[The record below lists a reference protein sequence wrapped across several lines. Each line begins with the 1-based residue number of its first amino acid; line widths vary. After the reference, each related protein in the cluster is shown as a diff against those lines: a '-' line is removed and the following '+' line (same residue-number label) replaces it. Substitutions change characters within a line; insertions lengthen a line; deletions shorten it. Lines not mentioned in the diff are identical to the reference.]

1 MKNLNENQNRFLTV
15 FTKWLAYYYSQND
28 FKQKTKDNYRA
39 RYNFILNYLIE
50 VGKVN
55 MTIEEIDEQ
64 FVEDLRSFSLDYH
77 SLTTASRN
85 IELIKNACDYAV
97 NRGLIEYNKIK
108 LVKTKRTKPKP
119 VVHLDPDE
127 LKKWIQYQTSHKKR
141 THYKA
146 MYQFQCL
153 TGVSNGD
160 LWSFKIKTD
169 DWGDWIT
176 NKRYKTG
183 KEYWVPLKPEAKA
196 ILESYPE
203 GFPKTRNRP
212 YNLGIR
218 SIAKR
223 IGIDKHLT
231 SHTGRKTFA
240 TLMYEDGWS
249 AESIKDMMGIDIK
262 ILLTHYVKKSRH
274 RIENELKI
282 RNEV

>member
-1 MKNLNENQNRFLTV
+1 MKDLKQNQKRFITLLG
-15 FTKWLAYYYSQND
+15 KWLNVYYSENN
-28 FKQKTKDNYRA
+28 FKQKTKGNYTS
-39 RYNFILNYLIE
+39 RYNFILNYLVHIGRVDIE
-50 VGKVN
+50 VD
-55 MTIEEIDEQ
+55 EIDEK
-64 FVEDLRSFSLDYH
+64 FIDDFRAFSTDYH
-77 SLTTASRN
+77 NLTTMSRN
-85 IELIKNACDYAV
+85 IEIMRNACNYCV
-97 NRGLIEYNKIK
+97 TRGIITHNRIAM
-108 LVKTKRTKPKP
+108 VKTKRNKPKP
-119 VVHLDPDE
+119 VVYLDTDE
-127 LKKWIQYQTSHKKR
+127 LKKWIAYETPHEKR
-141 THYKA
+141 THYKN

-169 DWGDWIT
+169 QWGDWVN

-196 ILESYPE
+196 ILEKYPK
-203 GFPKTRNRP
+203 GFPKVRNMS
-212 YNLGIR
+212 YNIGIR

-274 RIENELKI
+274 RIENELQARQKA
-282 RNEV
+282 